1 MLLMWNPSS
10 PNLCQMRVLLE
21 QEGLMTHLIRTE
33 RFQIAYGNDRRSNVS
48 YTAGLQVSVRLS
60 FIVTLTMYLMTLTCC
75 VHDLAV

>member
-1 MLLMWNPSS
+1 
-10 PNLCQMRVLLE
+10 
-21 QEGLMTHLIRTE
+21 MTHLIRTE